1 MWPVLTKKYEKKQA
15 IINEAKRQG
24 KYLEYLDGVR
34 DSIMR
39 TCREQE
45 DILRENNITPEECAK
60 RVLEC
65 QSSLWERMRTQSD
78 FLNLRLGIGTLPM
91 DGELDF
97 PDKRFSM
104 EDDNLQAAM
113 LALGK
118 EGKLLKGVPVTVSLL
133 KNNIVGIYGSQVET
147 DALLRTLII
156 QLIALHSYDEL
167 KIMLL
172 TGEKDVHN
180 CCLLYTSPSPRDCS

>member
-1 MWPVLTKKYEKKQA
+1 
-15 IINEAKRQG
+15 
-24 KYLEYLDGVR
+24 
-34 DSIMR
+34 
-39 TCREQE
+39 
-45 DILRENNITPEECAK
+45 
-60 RVLEC
+60 
-65 QSSLWERMRTQSD
+65 
-78 FLNLRLGIGTLPM
+78 
-91 DGELDF
+91 
-97 PDKRFSM
+97 M

-113 LALGK
+113 LALGR

-180 CCLLYTSPSPRDCS
+180 WEFIRPIRHFGTMTEA